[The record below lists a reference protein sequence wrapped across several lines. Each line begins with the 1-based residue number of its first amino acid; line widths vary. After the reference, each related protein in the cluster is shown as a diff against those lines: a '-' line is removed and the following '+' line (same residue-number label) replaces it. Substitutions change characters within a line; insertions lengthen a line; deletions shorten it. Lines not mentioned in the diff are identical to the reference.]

1 MQDVANKI
9 MSFAQHGP
17 RAVCVISANGA
28 ISNVTLRQQSSSGGN
43 VTYEVIVVCP
53 LCAFCLQ
60 CSVTRAAG
68 HMCSKF

>member
-43 VTYEVIVVCP
+43 VTYEVIEIFLL
-53 LCAFCLQ
+53 LCACCVPFVY
-60 CSVTRAAG
+60 SVQ
-68 HMCSKF
+68 

>member
-43 VTYEVIVVCP
+43 VTYEVIKTL
-53 LCAFCLQ
+53 LCTRCVPFVY
-60 CSVTRAAG
+60 SVE
-68 HMCSKF
+68 

>member
-43 VTYEVIVVCP
+43 VTYEVIKM
-53 LCAFCLQ
+53 LLLQ
-60 CSVTRAAG
+60 CARSVPFVY
-68 HMCSKF
+68 SVQ